1 MLTIKVKRVVTML
14 LKEFVT
20 ETSKR
25 VITGKTQVVITGLY
39 KKVLDTSKCYISK
52 QASTFRVFKK
62 PLKILLLITILW

>member
-1 MLTIKVKRVVTML
+1 ML

-39 KKVLDTSKCYISK
+39 KKVLDTSTDCTT
-52 QASTFRVFKK
+52 ASF
-62 PLKILLLITILW
+62 